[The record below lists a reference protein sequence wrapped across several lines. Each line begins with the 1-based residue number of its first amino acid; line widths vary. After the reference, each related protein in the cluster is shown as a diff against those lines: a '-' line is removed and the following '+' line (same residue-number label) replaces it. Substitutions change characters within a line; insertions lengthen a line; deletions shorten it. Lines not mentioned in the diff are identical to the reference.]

1 LLFPKTAT
9 VITVAV
15 ATPPK
20 KITELDSLHVKP
32 YECGVRRELG
42 EKKEPRSLPQKEP
55 RVGWNQSVEEKE

>member
-42 EKKEPRSLPQKEP
+42 EKKEPRSLPQK
-55 RVGWNQSVEEKE
+55 